1 MLDGTIFTVT
11 SDASNGSASID
22 ASSGAWT
29 YTPNQHYNGSDSFV
43 VTITDDDDHTETQI
57 IALTVNPVDDAAT
70 IGGDVSGS
78 GNEDTTQTGTITA
91 TDAADGLTDNTYFTI
106 TSNPSNGSASIDEA
120 SGAWTYSPN
129 QDYNGSDA
137 FTVTVTDDDGHTATQ
152 IVSLTVPAVDD
163 AAVISGDT
171 SGSGDENAT
180 ITGTLTATDSADGLT
195 DNTYFTVTSNPSNGS
210 ASIDESSGAWS
221 YTPSTDYNGSDA
233 FTVTITDDDGHTATQ
248 VISLTINI
256 VDSAAVFGGDIS
268 GTGDEDT
275 DLSGTLTVTDSDG
288 LTDGTYF
295 TVTSNPTNGSASID
309 VASGAWTY
317 TPNADYNGSDAF
329 TVTVTDDDGGTST
342 QIISLTINPVSNDL
356 L

>member
-1 MLDGTIFTVT
+1 M
-11 SDASNGSASID
+11 
-22 ASSGAWT
+22 
-29 YTPNQHYNGSDSFV
+29 
-43 VTITDDDDHTETQI
+43 
-57 IALTVNPVDDAAT
+57 TVNPVDDAAT

-78 GNEDTTQTGTITA
+78 GNEDTAQTGTITA
-91 TDAADGLTDNTYFTI
+91 TDTADGLTDNTYFTI
-106 TSNPSNGSASIDEA
+106 TANPNNGSATIDEA
-120 SGAWTYSPN
+120 SGVWTYTPN

-152 IVSLTVPAVDD
+152 VVSLTIPAVDD
-163 AAVISGDT
+163 AAIISGDT

-195 DNTYFTVTSNPSNGS
+195 DNTYFTVTSNPSNGN
-210 ASIDESSGAWS
+210 ASIDESSGVWS

-256 VDSAAVFGGDIS
+256 VDSAAVFAGDTS

-275 DLSGTLTVTDSDG
+275 NIRGTLTATDSDG

-295 TVTSNPTNGSASID
+295 TVSSNPTNGSASID

-329 TVTVTDDDGGTST
+329 TVTVTDDDNGTST
-342 QIISLTINPVSNDL
+342 QVISLTTNPVSNRPSL
-356 L
+356 KFVKHFTHFFIFEMTLRQSVETLVVQVMKTMMLQVL